1 MSPHSQNPLGIGSID
16 NCRRG
21 YKVNTERPGKM
32 KSANRELGVG
42 DLIKKDVNGMIGT
55 VPESSSLRSKQ
66 GMRNGGTRRAL
77 NLLGQPINRVL
88 YW

>member
-1 MSPHSQNPLGIGSID
+1 MPPHSQNLLGIGSID

-42 DLIKKDVNGMIGT
+42 DLIKKGT
-55 VPESSSLRSKQ
+55 K
-66 GMRNGGTRRAL
+66 RNDRDNARE
-77 NLLGQPINRVL
+77 Q
-88 YW
+88 